1 MEMVFHV
8 SPDDSVLGPVERDRA
23 HREGL
28 LHRSG
33 MVFLSRS
40 DGAVLLQHRSPA
52 KKTFPDRYD
61 AACTFHVTFG
71 ESYSRAAEREL
82 VEETGISAPVTFVSK
97 FVHHDPPEHQVV
109 AVFVGRNDAAVRID
123 PAESTGYEFLSRGE
137 VDGVIRTG
145 RITPWLR
152 DGWPLVRDRL

>member
-1 MEMVFHV
+1 MELVYHV

-23 HREGL
+23 HLEGL

-40 DGAVLLQHRSPA
+40 DGSTLLQHRSPE

-61 AACTFHVTFG
+61 ASCAFHVAFG
-71 ESYSRAAEREL
+71 ESYSEAAEREL
-82 VEETGISAPVTFVSK
+82 AEETGISSPLTFVSR
-97 FVHHDPPEHQVV
+97 FVHHDPPEHQIV
-109 AVFVGRNDAAVRID
+109 AVFVGRSDASVQVD
-123 PAESTGYEFLSRGE
+123 PAESTGYEFLSPDE
-137 VDGVIRTG
+137 VDGVVRNG